1 VTAKGPMLIDHL
13 CEDCR
18 THFSAVREG
27 LSRLGVA
34 NELNPRL
41 VRGFDYYTRTTFEFV
56 SDALEGAQN
65 AIGGGGRY
73 DGLVEQLGG
82 KPTSGIGFGSGVERL
97 LIAREAEGITTPLLA
112 RQLDVFVVDTTHE
125 DVATLLLD
133 RLRAA
138 GLASDRAY
146 DQRSMKA
153 QMKVAD
159 KSGARLALLVGP
171 QELAAGEVTIRDLR
185 SADFGQTQQRVSQE
199 DVVSTIVQLLRMK

>member
-1 VTAKGPMLIDHL
+1 
-13 CEDCR
+13 
-18 THFSAVREG
+18 VRG
-27 LSRLGVA
+27 LSHAFLCGARGTLAPGSRQRTEPAPGARIRLLHPHDLRIRLGR
-34 NELNPRL
+34 PR
-41 VRGFDYYTRTTFEFV
+41 RGAERDRR
-56 SDALEGAQN
+56 
-65 AIGGGGRY
+65 GGRY

-185 SADFGQTQQRVSQE
+185 SADFGQTQQRVSKRTSFRRSSNYYE
-199 DVVSTIVQLLRMK
+199 